1 MPSFYLIKIA
11 KLNDNKYLGEN
22 NMADDIKTLKITTV
36 GENKYTYEKEPGFP
50 FTIVE
55 GEAYKRVPAQRYE
68 IVFPKSVNS
77 AETYVNLY
85 TSNCSF
91 DDFPFFGAIQF
102 SDEDC
107 LDGDDFYLSF
117 LIYADC
123 SATSHPTLFHEV
135 AQGEYGRYVISETQV
150 ADEPVAFTLEP
161 VYDYV
166 LVE

>member
-1 MPSFYLIKIA
+1 MPSFYLIKTA

-36 GENKYTYEKEPGFP
+36 GENKYTYEKESGFP

-55 GEAYKRVPAQRYE
+55 GEAYKRVPAEKYE
-68 IVFPKSVNS
+68 IVFPDTVNS
-77 AETYVNLY
+77 FDTYGNL
-85 TSNCSF
+85 SWSINSI
-91 DDFPFFGAIQF
+91 DDCHLSVSIEF

-107 LDGDDFYLSF
+107 LDGDDFYLVF
-117 LIYADC
+117 NVFCDGYLLQLF
-123 SATSHPTLFHEV
+123 TLRHEV
-135 AQGEYGRYVISETQV
+135 AQGEYGRYLISDTQV

-161 VYDYV
+161 IYEYV